1 MRNESISIVWHE
13 GLERLVV
20 DVLRRRI
27 RSTQTTGTGTTY
39 WTGRRRTS
47 SSAPN
52 NLAFLDYHTIH
63 DASRMSVHD
72 AYIAYGTPELWLLK
86 SKQKRKRKTV
96 GRTWDTCGPPLV
108 WSCLFLTTSTIYL
121 IAFLFWKGYL
131 SDSCIAV
138 SSTYSRG
145 ITPTFSSVLK
155 IFTSSD

>member
-1 MRNESISIVWHE
+1 MFCHDLCELGLERSEMDSKLTLRQASILSVEWDKMRNESISIVWHE
-13 GLERLVV
+13 GLQRLVV

-47 SSAPN
+47 SSAAK

-96 GRTWDTCGPPLV
+96 GRT
-108 WSCLFLTTSTIYL
+108 
-121 IAFLFWKGYL
+121 
-131 SDSCIAV
+131 
-138 SSTYSRG
+138 
-145 ITPTFSSVLK
+145 
-155 IFTSSD
+155 